1 MDPDPD
7 PYPRVRML
15 GNLTFFKTIFK
26 KLYFLHLHGYV
37 QELMKCF
44 KGKSDKKNKF
54 LTFIS
59 CVIAKGGPGA
69 VLRRTAG
76 SGLRI
81 RTASLRPWRGFETLD
96 FFKFIYNE
104 KFNWKAL
111 TERKV
116 PFVIEVL
123 GRYAFTS
130 PVAGG
135 AGVRFPDTHRH
146 GSWCHICRSAV
157 WDFASRT
164 KCYQLY
170 SHPQPSG
177 IVAFFWKSLHSI

>member
-1 MDPDPD
+1 MGVPYSHESALVCPSRIGICIGNMDPDPD

-81 RTASLRPWRGFETLD
+81 RTASLRP
-96 FFKFIYNE
+96 
-104 KFNWKAL
+104 
-111 TERKV
+111 
-116 PFVIEVL
+116 
-123 GRYAFTS
+123 
-130 PVAGG
+130 
-135 AGVRFPDTHRH
+135 
-146 GSWCHICRSAV
+146 
-157 WDFASRT
+157 
-164 KCYQLY
+164 
-170 SHPQPSG
+170 
-177 IVAFFWKSLHSI
+177 